1 MKELIAIVKI
11 LSHVNLDK
19 FEEEVLVNLISQKL
33 EKNN

>member
-11 LSHVNLDK
+11 LSHVNLDE